1 MNFTLSLEF
10 LNFVQ
15 KLFGFFHSTVRMPLI
30 PTLDLK
36 PLLIITRGFFEKGK
50 IWMNTTIKRFFF
62 GGGGAEMIGLT
73 SYSDQGD
80 Y

>member
-1 MNFTLSLEF
+1 
-10 LNFVQ
+10 
-15 KLFGFFHSTVRMPLI
+15 MPLI

-50 IWMNTTIKRFFF
+50 IWMNTTIKIFFF
-62 GGGGAEMIGLT
+62 WGGGAEMIGLT